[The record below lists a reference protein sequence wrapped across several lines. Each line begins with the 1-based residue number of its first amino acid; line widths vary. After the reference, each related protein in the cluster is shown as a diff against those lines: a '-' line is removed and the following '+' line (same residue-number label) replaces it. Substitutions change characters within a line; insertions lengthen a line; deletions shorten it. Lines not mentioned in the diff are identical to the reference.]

1 MGNCATADKWTAKG
15 VVPAGSGAVEC
26 STTWDFVARIST
38 SWRRGPPRVTAPGPA
53 VEGAG
58 LIVARGFVEA
68 VNGELAVEPA
78 PDGGTAYALGLAEPV
93 RPG

>member
-1 MGNCATADKWTAKG
+1 M
-15 VVPAGSGAVEC
+15 
-26 STTWDFVARIST
+26 
-38 SWRRGPPRVTAPGPA
+38 TAPGPA

-68 VNGELAVEPA
+68 MNGELTVEPA

>member
-1 MGNCATADKWTAKG
+1 MQHHLGLRGPDLDQLAEG
-15 VVPAGSGAVEC
+15 
-26 STTWDFVARIST
+26 ST
-38 SWRRGPPRVTAPGPA
+38 SGDGPGPA

-58 LIVARGFVEA
+58 LIVARGFAEA

-78 PDGGTAYALGLAEPV
+78 PGRGTAYALGLAEPV